1 MTGSRA
7 AIFTTIGT
15 RPGPKAT
22 NKGTHCGVLDF
33 LVETLT
39 VPIRHHGLKGRR
51 DRGHPTNEDVMTY
64 SAWAPLA
71 GYTDLVLL
79 VARIITGGTMIYY
92 GWPKVKDPRKNR
104 EDIANAGFRPAWLWG
119 TIVMLVE
126 FAGGIAIVL
135 GVYTWVAA
143 ALIGFE
149 MFTGT
154 LWKIT
159 RAHKPFPEY
168 SYDLLLLA
176 LALVLLAVGPGAYAV
191 T

>member
-1 MTGSRA
+1 
-7 AIFTTIGT
+7 
-15 RPGPKAT
+15 
-22 NKGTHCGVLDF
+22 
-33 LVETLT
+33 
-39 VPIRHHGLKGRR
+39 
-51 DRGHPTNEDVMTY
+51 MTY

-71 GYTDLVLL
+71 GYIDLILL

-104 EDIANAGFRPAWLWG
+104 EDIASAGVRPGWLWG

-135 GVYTWVAA
+135 GFYTWVAA

-149 MFTGT
+149 MFTGAV
-154 LWKIT
+154 WKIT
-159 RAHKPFPEY
+159 RAHKPFPQY

-176 LALVLLAVGPGAYAV
+176 LVLLLLAVGAGAYAV